1 MIANGELEGIFEEAA
16 ASYFRL
22 LSLHLWSD

>member
-16 ASYFRL
+16 ASYL
-22 LSLHLWSD
+22 DYYPCILWSD